1 MFVFKRILT
10 SRKSNFFFI
19 ILLYR
24 ENDIKNIL
32 CTLYVYLYFFL
43 YSIYFR
49 RNKSSKG
56 TLFGNLLSRW
66 KAPLYQDIVV
76 KNDETST
83 YQELDLLESA
93 YQNTALP

>member
-1 MFVFKRILT
+1 MVHCI
-10 SRKSNFFFI
+10 FI
-19 ILLYR
+19 YIFYSLY
-24 ENDIKNIL
+24 
-32 CTLYVYLYFFL
+32 C
-43 YSIYFR
+43 R

-66 KAPLYQDIVV
+66 KTSLYQDVVV

-83 YQELDLLESA
+83 YQELDLSDSA